1 MAGLQRKISII
12 VFIFGIAAQ
21 AFGAD
26 NQGPQADAART
37 LKSIKQIDDFP
48 LYEMY
53 FFGDYG
59 FSNFLKQGIEGDL
72 SQAEITHPDREPTFL
87 CTCFTAANGEGGR
100 IFGRNFDWQHH
111 PALILFTD
119 PPHAYASVSVV
130 DISYLG
136 VSSQNKPTGKLNQ
149 RLLEAPFYPFDGMNE
164 WGLAVGMNAI
174 SYSDGVIDPALT
186 TIGSLHVI
194 RLLLDYAKNVDE
206 ALALLRNYNVQFREV
221 PIHYLVADTSG
232 NSALIEF
239 IDGETRII
247 RNQAPYQ
254 VTTNFV
260 ITDTP
265 PGRRLQSCWR
275 YAKVFRKLETSDGIL
290 SQNEAWN
297 LLKDVAQA
305 GESSTIWSIVY
316 GMSSGNIQIVMDR
329 KFDQVHTFKLKL
341 KKCSHPH
348 THCIMN
354 AQKGLKGKSRA
365 ILSPKPGLFTS
376 RDCCSCEMWSMKL

>member
-1 MAGLQRKISII
+1 MIGLMRKISLI
-12 VFIFGIAAQ
+12 VVIFGIAAQ
-21 AFGAD
+21 SFGAESR
-26 NQGPQADAART
+26 GPQDNAART

-48 LYEMY
+48 LYEMH

-59 FSNFLKQGIEGDL
+59 FSNFLKQGIRRDI
-72 SQAEITHPDREPTFL
+72 SQTEIIHPDKEPDFL
-87 CTCFTAANGEGGR
+87 CTCFTAANAKGGR
-100 IFGRNFDWQHH
+100 EFGRNFDWQRH

-119 PPHAYASVSVV
+119 PPNAYASVSMV

-136 VSSQNKPTGKLNQ
+136 FSSQNKPTGKLNH

-174 SYSDGVIDPALT
+174 SYSDGVSDRTKP

-206 ALALLRNYNVQFREV
+206 ALALINKYNVRFREV

-232 NSALIEF
+232 HSALIEF
-239 IDGETRII
+239 IDGETRVVH
-247 RNQAPYQ
+247 NQESYQ

-265 PGRRLQSCWR
+265 PGRRLQICWR
-275 YAKVFRKLETSDGIL
+275 YAKVFKKLEAADGTL
-290 SQNEAWN
+290 SPNEVMN
-297 LLKDVAQA
+297 LLKDVSQA

-329 KFDQVHTFKLKL
+329 KFDQIHNFAMKLK
-341 KKCSHPH
+341 
-348 THCIMN
+348 I
-354 AQKGLKGKSRA
+354 
-365 ILSPKPGLFTS
+365 
-376 RDCCSCEMWSMKL
+376 